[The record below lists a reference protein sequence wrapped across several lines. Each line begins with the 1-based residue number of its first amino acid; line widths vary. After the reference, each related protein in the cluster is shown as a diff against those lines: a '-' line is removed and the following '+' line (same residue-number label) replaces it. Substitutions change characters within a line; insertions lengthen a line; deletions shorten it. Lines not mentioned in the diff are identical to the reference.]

1 MKGFVFATD
10 IDSDFQKELSN
21 SGAGNGSS
29 TKTVEKTREEMM
41 LAGDVVIDQL
51 VPIRAHDSK
60 AGLTIQA
67 QSMGRPVD
75 RQGDF
80 IGMSTMTELL
90 NRDQFTHSID
100 VNSISMGDQILSET
114 DLGRVVYDGTSQ
126 ISRAVLPYDIGYY
139 NTTGQYKVD
148 FAIIDA
154 FEQFVKWMQ
163 KENPQTQNAVIAKL
177 QEMGLAGKISYNHNT
192 NQWEPSNTHLF
203 FMVNGY
209 ASDSYVNG
217 IKDNKW
223 TETLNESGISKSNG
237 DLLTDRYFNIVQ
249 YGTDKPNKK
258 SVKIDDA
265 SRSMWLRD
273 WRHIRKSLIFMPVLD
288 PGIATLTT
296 NNQLMPQSKYFNIGQ
311 QRIANQ
317 NQIKTNF

>member
-1 MKGFVFATD
+1 MQNVLRANAALRSRIDKNSSPVDIILQAINAHTD
-10 IDSDFQKELSN
+10 HKITTDVDSDFQKELSN
-21 SGAGNGSS
+21 SGAGSGSS

-51 VPIRAHDSK
+51 VPIRSNDSK

-126 ISRAVLPYDIGYY
+126 ISRAVLPYDVGYY

-154 FEQFVKWMQ
+154 FEQF
-163 KENPQTQNAVIAKL
+163 
-177 QEMGLAGKISYNHNT
+177 
-192 NQWEPSNTHLF
+192 
-203 FMVNGY
+203 
-209 ASDSYVNG
+209 
-217 IKDNKW
+217 IK
-223 TETLNESGISKSNG
+223 
-237 DLLTDRYFNIVQ
+237 
-249 YGTDKPNKK
+249 
-258 SVKIDDA
+258 
-265 SRSMWLRD
+265 
-273 WRHIRKSLIFMPVLD
+273 
-288 PGIATLTT
+288 
-296 NNQLMPQSKYFNIGQ
+296 
-311 QRIANQ
+311 
-317 NQIKTNF
+317 

>member
-1 MKGFVFATD
+1 
-10 IDSDFQKELSN
+10 
-21 SGAGNGSS
+21 
-29 TKTVEKTREEMM
+29 M

-51 VPIRAHDSK
+51 VPIRSNDSK

-126 ISRAVLPYDIGYY
+126 INRAVLPYDIGYY

-154 FEQFVKWMQ
+154 FEQFIKWMQ

-296 NNQLMPQSKYFNIGQ
+296 NNQLAPQSNYFNIGQ